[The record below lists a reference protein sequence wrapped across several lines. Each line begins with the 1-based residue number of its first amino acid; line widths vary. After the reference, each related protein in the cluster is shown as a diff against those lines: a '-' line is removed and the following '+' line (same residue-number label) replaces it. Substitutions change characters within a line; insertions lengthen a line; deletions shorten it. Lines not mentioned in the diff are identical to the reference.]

1 MVRLKEH
8 QKVCPGVCSANS
20 PARAQIRFISLA
32 VGRWQT
38 TCWLSWNR
46 RPTVLWLAFLLCVA
60 FSAITIP
67 FLSED
72 RLPAA
77 ALGFGGIFVLG
88 ICISAT
94 IDAGGYCGTMLF
106 RTISIYMPGW
116 IAAFML
122 ARTIVV
128 TGRSVDGVRPS
139 AGRVVRRGVLWLA
152 AIAAFGLITLLSIAA
167 DPMVESRNFEYNGQH
182 YVGTLIGLSTD
193 PVIYED
199 MGPIVCRK
207 LDLPY
212 DSPLYHELANAYWKA
227 RY

>member
-1 MVRLKEH
+1 M
-8 QKVCPGVCSANS
+8 GVFQNAADAVIGAVQESSRAT
-20 PARAQIRFISLA
+20 ARIY
-32 VGRWQT
+32 
-38 TCWLSWNR
+38 R

-60 FSAITIP
+60 FSAITML
-67 FLSED
+67 FLSEE
-72 RLPAA
+72 RLPVAV
-77 ALGFGGIFVLG
+77 LGFGGIFVLG
-88 ICISAT
+88 LCLSAVF
-94 IDAGGYCGTMLF
+94 DAAGYCGTMFF

>member
-1 MVRLKEH
+1 M
-8 QKVCPGVCSANS
+8 
-20 PARAQIRFISLA
+20 
-32 VGRWQT
+32 
-38 TCWLSWNR
+38 
-46 RPTVLWLAFLLCVA
+46 LWLAFLLCIA
-60 FSAITIP
+60 FSAITMP
-67 FLSED
+67 FLSEE

-77 ALGFGGIFVLG
+77 ALGFGGIFILG

-116 IAAFML
+116 ITAFML

-128 TGRSVDGVRPS
+128 TGRSVNGVRPS

-212 DSPLYHELANAYWKA
+212 ASPLYHELANAYWKA
-227 RY
+227 RF